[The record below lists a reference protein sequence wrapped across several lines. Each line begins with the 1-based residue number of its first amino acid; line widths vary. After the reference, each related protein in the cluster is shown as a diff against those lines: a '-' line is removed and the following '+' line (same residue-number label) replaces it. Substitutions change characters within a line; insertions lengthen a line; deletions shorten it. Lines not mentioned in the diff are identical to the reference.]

1 MLKGAISLDPDVTRG
16 RNGVRH
22 HCALLHY
29 EDIDGVWHHCVIG
42 DKLLFLNCIF
52 FKNCC
57 LSATFLLSLHRE
69 ILKPLLMDAL
79 FRKSDR
85 LLANTRTE
93 IIRDK
98 MGDIHWNARL
108 ISILGAK
115 GVGKSTLLRQY
126 LKQHFELGDHR
137 ALYCSADTVDFSM
150 RTLVGLAEE
159 FVMRGGELLV
169 IDEIHKYHSGTADWS
184 REIKEIYELFPNLK
198 MIVSGSSLLQLRE
211 GDADLSRRAI
221 KYTMPGLSFREAL
234 RFYHGLSFPRWSLDD
249 ILVHPYDLWQTV
261 TSKCKPVALFKEYL
275 EKGYYPFLLEGEG
288 EYYTKIEQVV
298 NYIIETELPRI
309 CKVDVANVRKLQAL
323 IALICSEVPFELN
336 ANKIA
341 AALEIGRDTVVEYLK
356 YLGDAKVLN
365 LLYSDKKK
373 IGKLTKP
380 DKVYLENP
388 NILYALAPTKVDI
401 GTLRETFAIGCLS
414 ESYNVE
420 YGKAQGDFKVDGKYT
435 FEIGGRSK
443 DFSQIAGVKDSYI
456 FADDW
461 DMPDGAKLPLWM
473 LGFLY

>member
-1 MLKGAISLDPDVTRG
+1 
-16 RNGVRH
+16 
-22 HCALLHY
+22 
-29 EDIDGVWHHCVIG
+29 
-42 DKLLFLNCIF
+42 
-52 FKNCC
+52 
-57 LSATFLLSLHRE
+57 
-69 ILKPLLMDAL
+69 MDSL

-85 LLANTRTE
+85 LLANTQTE

-98 MGDIHWNARL
+98 MNEIHWNAQL
-108 ISILGAK
+108 VTIMGAK
-115 GVGKSTLLRQY
+115 GVGKSTLIKQY
-126 LKQHFELGDHR
+126 LKENYRLGDR
-137 ALYCSADTVDFSM
+137 RILYCSADTVDFSM
-150 RTLVGLAEE
+150 RTLVGLAED
-159 FVMRGGELLV
+159 FSIHGGELLA
-169 IDEIHKYHSGTADWS
+169 IDEIHKYKSGTTDWS
-184 REIKEIYELFPNLK
+184 REIKEIHELYPDLK
-198 MIVSGSSLLQLRE
+198 LIVSGSSLLRLRE
-211 GDADLSRRAI
+211 GDADLSRRAV
-221 KYTMPGLSFREAL
+221 KYTMPGLSFRESL
-234 RFYHGLSFPRWSLDD
+234 RFYHGLEFKRWALDD
-249 ILVHPYDLWQTV
+249 ILAHPYDLWQEV
-261 TSKCKPVALFKEYL
+261 SSKCKPVVLFKEYL

-298 NYIIETELPRI
+298 NYIIETELPQI

-341 AALEIGRDTVVEYLK
+341 AAIEIGRDTVVEYLK

-373 IGKLTKP
+373 IGKLSKP

-388 NILYALAPTKVDI
+388 NILYALTPTKAEI
-401 GTLRETFAIGCLS
+401 GTLRETFAICSLS
-414 ESYNVE
+414 ESHTVE

-443 DFSQIAGVKDSYI
+443 GFSQIAGVENSYI

-461 DMPDGAKLPLWM
+461 AMPDGAKLPLWM

>member
-1 MLKGAISLDPDVTRG
+1 
-16 RNGVRH
+16 
-22 HCALLHY
+22 
-29 EDIDGVWHHCVIG
+29 
-42 DKLLFLNCIF
+42 
-52 FKNCC
+52 
-57 LSATFLLSLHRE
+57 
-69 ILKPLLMDAL
+69 MDSL

-85 LLANTRTE
+85 LLANTQTE

-98 MGDIHWNARL
+98 MNEIHWNAQL
-108 ISILGAK
+108 VTIMGAK
-115 GVGKSTLLRQY
+115 GVGKSTLIKQY
-126 LKQHFELGDHR
+126 LKQKYRLGDR
-137 ALYCSADTVDFSM
+137 RILYCSADTVDFSM

-159 FVMRGGELLV
+159 FSIRGGELLA
-169 IDEIHKYHSGTADWS
+169 IDEIHKYKSGTTDWS
-184 REIKEIYELFPNLK
+184 SEIKEIHELYPDLK
-198 MIVSGSSLLQLRE
+198 LIVSGSSLLRLKER
-211 GDADLSRRAI
+211 DADLSRRAV
-221 KYTMPGLSFREAL
+221 KYTMPGLSFRESL
-234 RFYHGLSFPRWSLDD
+234 RFYHGLEFKRWALED
-249 ILVHPYDLWQTV
+249 ILAHPYDLWQEV
-261 TSKCKPVALFKEYL
+261 SSKCKPVVLFKEYL

-298 NYIIETELPRI
+298 NYIIEAELPQI

-323 IALICSEVPFELN
+323 IALICSEFPFELN

-341 AALEIGRDTVVEYLK
+341 AAIEIGRDTVVEYLK

-373 IGKLTKP
+373 IGKLSKP

-388 NILYALAPTKVDI
+388 NILYALTPTKAEI
-401 GTLRETFAIGCLS
+401 GTLRETFAICSLS
-414 ESYNVE
+414 ESHTVE
-420 YGKAQGDFKVDGKYT
+420 YGKAQGDFNVDGKYT

-443 DFSQIAGVKDSYI
+443 GFSQIAGVENSYI

>member
-1 MLKGAISLDPDVTRG
+1 
-16 RNGVRH
+16 
-22 HCALLHY
+22 
-29 EDIDGVWHHCVIG
+29 
-42 DKLLFLNCIF
+42 
-52 FKNCC
+52 
-57 LSATFLLSLHRE
+57 
-69 ILKPLLMDAL
+69 MDAL

-85 LLANTRTE
+85 LLSNTSTE

-98 MGDIHWNARL
+98 MDEIHWNTQL
-108 ISILGAK
+108 VSIMGAK
-115 GVGKSTLLRQY
+115 GVGKSTLIKQY
-126 LKQHFELGDHR
+126 LKQHFELGDR
-137 ALYCSADTVDFSM
+137 RVLYCSADTVDFSM

-159 FVMRGGELLV
+159 FVIRGGELLV

-198 MIVSGSSLLQLRE
+198 MIVSGSSLLRLKE
-211 GDADLSRRAI
+211 GDADLSRRAV

-234 RFYHGLSFPRWSLDD
+234 RFYHGLSFSKWSLED
-249 ILVHPYDLWQTV
+249 ILAHPYDLWQMV
-261 TSKCKPVALFKEYL
+261 SSKCKPIVLFKEYL

-298 NYIIETELPRI
+298 NYIIETELPQI

-336 ANKIA
+336 ANKVA

-373 IGKLTKP
+373 IGKLSKP

-388 NILYALAPTKVDI
+388 NILYALAPSKTEI
-401 GTLRETFAIGCLS
+401 GTLRETFAIGSLS
-414 ESYNVE
+414 GSHNVE
-420 YGKAQGDFKVDGKYT
+420 YGKVQGDFKVDSKYT

-461 DMPDGAKLPLWM
+461 DIPDGAKLPLWM

>member
-1 MLKGAISLDPDVTRG
+1 
-16 RNGVRH
+16 
-22 HCALLHY
+22 
-29 EDIDGVWHHCVIG
+29 
-42 DKLLFLNCIF
+42 
-52 FKNCC
+52 
-57 LSATFLLSLHRE
+57 
-69 ILKPLLMDAL
+69 MDSL

-85 LLANTRTE
+85 LLANTQTE

-98 MGDIHWNARL
+98 MNEIHWNAQL
-108 ISILGAK
+108 VTIMGAK
-115 GVGKSTLLRQY
+115 GVGKSTLIKQY
-126 LKQHFELGDHR
+126 LKQNYRLGDHR
-137 ALYCSADTVDFSM
+137 ILYCSADTVDFSM

-159 FVMRGGELLV
+159 FSIHGGELLA
-169 IDEIHKYHSGTADWS
+169 IDEIHKYKSGTTDWS
-184 REIKEIYELFPNLK
+184 REIKEIHELYPDLK
-198 MIVSGSSLLQLRE
+198 LIVSGSSLLRLRE
-211 GDADLSRRAI
+211 GDADLSRRAV
-221 KYTMPGLSFREAL
+221 KYTMPGLSFRESL
-234 RFYHGLSFPRWSLDD
+234 RFYHGLEFKRWALED
-249 ILVHPYDLWQTV
+249 ILAHPYDLWQEV
-261 TSKCKPVALFKEYL
+261 SSKCKPVVLFKEYL

-298 NYIIETELPRI
+298 NYIIEAELPQI

-341 AALEIGRDTVVEYLK
+341 AAIEIGRDTVVEYLK

-373 IGKLTKP
+373 IGKLSKP

-388 NILYALAPTKVDI
+388 NILYALTPTKAEI
-401 GTLRETFAIGCLS
+401 GTLRETFAICSLS
-414 ESYNVE
+414 ESHSVE

-443 DFSQIAGVKDSYI
+443 GFSQIAGVENSYI

>member
-1 MLKGAISLDPDVTRG
+1 
-16 RNGVRH
+16 
-22 HCALLHY
+22 
-29 EDIDGVWHHCVIG
+29 
-42 DKLLFLNCIF
+42 
-52 FKNCC
+52 
-57 LSATFLLSLHRE
+57 
-69 ILKPLLMDAL
+69 MDAL

-85 LLANTRTE
+85 LLANTPTD

-98 MGDIHWNARL
+98 MGDIHWNAQL

-126 LKQHFELGDHR
+126 LKQHFDLGDHR

-150 RTLVGLAEE
+150 RTLVSLAEE

-184 REIKEIYELFPNLK
+184 REIKEIYDLFPNLK

-249 ILVHPYDLWQTV
+249 ILAHPYDLWQSV

-288 EYYTKIEQVV
+288 EYFTKIEQVV

-420 YGKAQGDFKVDGKYT
+420 YGKVQGDFKVDGKYT

-443 DFSQIAGVKDSYI
+443 DFSQIAGVNDSYI

>member
-1 MLKGAISLDPDVTRG
+1 MDT
-16 RNGVRH
+16 
-22 HCALLHY
+22 
-29 EDIDGVWHHCVIG
+29 
-42 DKLLFLNCIF
+42 LF
-52 FKNCC
+52 K
-57 LSATFLLSLHRE
+57 
-69 ILKPLLMDAL
+69 
-79 FRKSDR
+79 KSDR
-85 LLANTRTE
+85 LLANTGTE
-93 IIRDK
+93 IVREK
-98 MGDIHWNARL
+98 MNEIHWNARL

-115 GVGKSTLLRQY
+115 GVGKSTLIKQY
-126 LKQHFELGDHR
+126 LKQNYQPLDR
-137 ALYCSADTVDFSM
+137 RILYCSADTVDFST
-150 RTLVGLAEE
+150 RTLVELADE
-159 FVMRGGELLV
+159 FTIRGGELLV
-169 IDEIHKYHSGTADWS
+169 IDEIHKYKPGTSDWS
-184 REIKEIYELFPNLK
+184 REVKEIYDLFPDLRL
-198 MIVSGSSLLQLRE
+198 IVSGSSLLQLRE
-211 GDADLSRRAI
+211 GDADLSRRAV
-221 KYTMPGLSFREAL
+221 KYTMSGLSFREAL
-234 RFYHGLSFPRWSLDD
+234 RFYHGLEFEKWALED

-309 CKVDVANVRKLQAL
+309 CKVDVANVRKMQAL

-373 IGKLTKP
+373 IGKLSKP

-388 NILYALAPTKVDI
+388 NILYALAPTKTDI
-401 GTLRETFAIGCLS
+401 GTLRETFAISSLS
-414 ESYNVE
+414 ESHSVE
-420 YGKAQGDFKVDGKYT
+420 YGKAQGDFRVDGKYT

-443 DFSQIAGVKDSYI
+443 DFSQIAGIKDSYV

>member
-1 MLKGAISLDPDVTRG
+1 
-16 RNGVRH
+16 
-22 HCALLHY
+22 
-29 EDIDGVWHHCVIG
+29 
-42 DKLLFLNCIF
+42 
-52 FKNCC
+52 
-57 LSATFLLSLHRE
+57 
-69 ILKPLLMDAL
+69 MDAL
-79 FRKSDR
+79 LRKSDR
-85 LLANTRTE
+85 LLANTQTE

-98 MGDIHWNARL
+98 MNDIHWNAQL
-108 ISILGAK
+108 ISIMGAK
-115 GVGKSTLLRQY
+115 GVGKSTLIRQY
-126 LKQHFELGDHR
+126 LKQHYELGDR
-137 ALYCSADTVDFSM
+137 RVMYCSADTVDFSM

-169 IDEIHKYHSGTADWS
+169 IDEIHKYHSGTSDWS
-184 REIKEIYELFPNLK
+184 REIKEIYELFPDLK

-234 RFYHGLSFPRWSLDD
+234 RFYHGLSFPRWTLED
-249 ILVHPYDLWQTV
+249 ILAHPYDLWQEV
-261 TSKCKPVALFKEYL
+261 SSKCKPVALFKEYL

-336 ANKIA
+336 ANRIA

-401 GTLRETFAIGCLS
+401 GTLRETFAIGSLA
-414 ESYNVE
+414 ESHTVE

-443 DFSQIAGVKDSYI
+443 DFSQIANMKDSYV

-461 DMPDGAKLPLWM
+461 DIPDGAKLPLWM

>member
-1 MLKGAISLDPDVTRG
+1 
-16 RNGVRH
+16 
-22 HCALLHY
+22 
-29 EDIDGVWHHCVIG
+29 
-42 DKLLFLNCIF
+42 
-52 FKNCC
+52 
-57 LSATFLLSLHRE
+57 
-69 ILKPLLMDAL
+69 MDSL

-85 LLANTRTE
+85 LLANTQTE

-98 MGDIHWNARL
+98 MNEIHWNAQL
-108 ISILGAK
+108 VTIMGAK
-115 GVGKSTLLRQY
+115 GVGKSTLIKQY
-126 LKQHFELGDHR
+126 LKQNYRLGDHR
-137 ALYCSADTVDFSM
+137 ILYCSADTVDFSM

-159 FVMRGGELLV
+159 FSIHGGELLA
-169 IDEIHKYHSGTADWS
+169 IDEIHKYKSGTTDWS
-184 REIKEIYELFPNLK
+184 REIKEIHELYPDLK
-198 MIVSGSSLLQLRE
+198 LIVSGSSLLRLRE
-211 GDADLSRRAI
+211 GDADLSRRAV
-221 KYTMPGLSFREAL
+221 KYTMPGLSFRESL
-234 RFYHGLSFPRWSLDD
+234 RFYHGLEFKRWALDD
-249 ILVHPYDLWQTV
+249 ILAHPYDLWQEV
-261 TSKCKPVALFKEYL
+261 SSKCKPVVLFKEYL

-298 NYIIETELPRI
+298 NYIIEAELPQI

-341 AALEIGRDTVVEYLK
+341 AAIEIGRDTVVEYLK

-373 IGKLTKP
+373 IGKLSKP

-388 NILYALAPTKVDI
+388 NILYALTPTKAEI
-401 GTLRETFAIGCLS
+401 GTLRETFAICSLS
-414 ESYNVE
+414 ESHSVE

-443 DFSQIAGVKDSYI
+443 GFSQIAGVENSYI

>member
-1 MLKGAISLDPDVTRG
+1 MDT
-16 RNGVRH
+16 
-22 HCALLHY
+22 
-29 EDIDGVWHHCVIG
+29 
-42 DKLLFLNCIF
+42 LF
-52 FKNCC
+52 K
-57 LSATFLLSLHRE
+57 
-69 ILKPLLMDAL
+69 
-79 FRKSDR
+79 KSDR
-85 LLANTRTE
+85 LLANTGTE
-93 IIRDK
+93 IVREK
-98 MGDIHWNARL
+98 MNEIHWNARL

-115 GVGKSTLLRQY
+115 GVGKSTLIKQY
-126 LKQHFELGDHR
+126 LKQNYQPLDR
-137 ALYCSADTVDFSM
+137 RILYCSADTVDFST
-150 RTLVGLAEE
+150 RTLVELADE
-159 FVMRGGELLV
+159 FTIRGGELLV
-169 IDEIHKYHSGTADWS
+169 IDEIHKYKPGTSDWS
-184 REIKEIYELFPNLK
+184 REVKEIYDLFPDLRL
-198 MIVSGSSLLQLRE
+198 IVSGSSLLQLRE
-211 GDADLSRRAI
+211 GDADLSRRAV
-221 KYTMPGLSFREAL
+221 KYTLSGLSFREAL
-234 RFYHGLSFPRWSLDD
+234 RFYHGLEFEKWALED

-309 CKVDVANVRKLQAL
+309 CKVDVANVRKMQAL
-323 IALICSEVPFELN
+323 VALICSEVPFELN

-373 IGKLTKP
+373 IGKLSKP

-388 NILYALAPTKVDI
+388 NILYALAPTKTDI
-401 GTLRETFAIGCLS
+401 GTLRETFAISSLS
-414 ESYNVE
+414 ESHSVE
-420 YGKAQGDFKVDGKYT
+420 YGKAQGDFRVDGKYT

-443 DFSQIAGVKDSYI
+443 DFSQIAGMKDSYI